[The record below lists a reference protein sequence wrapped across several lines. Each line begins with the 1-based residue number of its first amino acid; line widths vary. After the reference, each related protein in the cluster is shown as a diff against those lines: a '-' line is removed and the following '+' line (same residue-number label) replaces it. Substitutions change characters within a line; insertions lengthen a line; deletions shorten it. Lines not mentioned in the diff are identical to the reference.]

1 MKTEQ
6 TQLVVIDPKEFGL
19 EEKQAEKM
27 TSGLSIV
34 IEERKALESIYS
46 ELILKE
52 LNPETLKEAK
62 ALRIKI
68 KDNRT
73 KGIEPWH
80 TANKAFY
87 LAGGRFVDAWKNK
100 EIVVNQQ
107 MEAKLEEIEKHFENL
122 EIARLNQLHA
132 DRAALLEPYGEVNRF
147 IDLKQMD
154 EVTFNNFLADTKLA
168 YETRRENERKA
179 EEQRIADEKK
189 AHEERLAKEEAD
201 RLETERVRLENE
213 ELKRI
218 ADEKEKLRKER
229 AVLLQ
234 PYIVFIRDY
243 DALIS
248 SENFDNELAEIK
260 KGAELQ
266 WEHDFQEQKKANA
279 LKAKQEEEIRLAKID
294 KDKKDA
300 ELALIKK
307 ELDAE
312 RERKEKDLADEKS
325 RIEAEESEKLAK
337 EKAAL
342 LAPDKDKIN
351 ALYLSI
357 KNISFPELQTEEAI
371 AISVSVKEGLDII
384 LLGIKNAAST
394 LK

>member
-1 MKTEQ
+1 METKQ

-27 TSGLSIV
+27 TSGLTVV

-80 TANKAFY
+80 KTNKAFY

-100 EIVVNQQ
+100 EIIVNEQ
-107 MEAKLEEIEKHFENL
+107 MESKLEEIEKHFENL
-122 EIARLNQLHA
+122 EIERLNKLHA
-132 DRAALLEPYGEVNRF
+132 DRVALLEPYGEVNKF

-189 AHEERLAKEEAD
+189 AEEERIAREKADHEAKLKKEAHDKAERERIEKENELLRIENEKKEKELAKEREIQA
-201 RLETERVRLENE
+201 
-213 ELKRI
+213 
-218 ADEKEKLRKER
+218 EK
-229 AVLLQ
+229 
-234 PYIVFIRDY
+234 D
-243 DALIS
+243 
-248 SENFDNELAEIK
+248 
-260 KGAELQ
+260 
-266 WEHDFQEQKKANA
+266 
-279 LKAKQEEEIRLAKID
+279 RLAKIEQ
-294 KDKKDA
+294 DKKDA
-300 ELALIKK
+300 ELSLVKK

-312 RERKEKDLADEKS
+312 KERKEKELEDEKA
-325 RIEAEESEKLAK
+325 RIEAEEAEKIAK

-357 KNISFPELQTEEAI
+357 KNISFPELQTEEAK